1 MRWTVNCYHQF
12 KGKVLSTRNK
22 CLVDKLTAAAWNS
35 VALSCILGL
44 GFLVGWYH
52 IIPGFFSLFVV
63 QQAFKTLFH
72 RLASSLAMWA
82 TSWSPTP
89 SPLSMGLQV
98 RVFYT
103 HINAMGIDS
112 IVTFQPKA
120 CYPKFK
126 DSVHDQHKTN
136 PFPKSIIHICKL
148 TYSNF
153 GHIEYLPRCL
163 HSFLR
168 FQWCREKKNL
178 WKSFPQNQ
186 IFNVVDNSNKK
197 STGR

>member
-1 MRWTVNCYHQF
+1 MFAGEVDSGCLELCGSLLHPWT
-12 KGKVLSTRNK
+12 
-22 CLVDKLTAAAWNS
+22 W
-35 VALSCILGL
+35 ILGWL
-44 GFLVGWYH
+44 HHILAPFL
-52 IIPGFFSLFVV
+52 SLWSTNLS
-63 QQAFKTLFH
+63 KLLFH
-72 RLASSLAMWA
+72 TNRLVSSLAMWA

-136 PFPKSIIHICKL
+136 HFPKSIIHICKL

-186 IFNVVDNSNKK
+186 IFTVVDNSNK
-197 STGR
+197 